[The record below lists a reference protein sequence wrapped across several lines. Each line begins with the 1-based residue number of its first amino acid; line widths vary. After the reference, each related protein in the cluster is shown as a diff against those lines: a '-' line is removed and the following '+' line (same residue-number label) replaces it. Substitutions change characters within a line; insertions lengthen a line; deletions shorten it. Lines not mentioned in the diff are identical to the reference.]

1 MKQGEQKPE
10 RGGPRPGKKG
20 KGRGKRLF
28 EYGELRL
35 LLLALIEARPCHGY
49 ELIKMIERRFGGSYS
64 PSPGVIYPTLSWLED
79 MGYAAIEPGAGGR
92 KLYGLT
98 PEGRRFLEVSRGEA
112 DELMRRD
119 VPPHLREVPLAV
131 LDAMDELKAALR
143 ARLVGGATDEAEI
156 ARVAE
161 IVRHAAKDVAA
172 EG

>member
-1 MKQGEQKPE
+1 
-10 RGGPRPGKKG
+10 
-20 KGRGKRLF
+20 
-28 EYGELRL
+28 
-35 LLLALIEARPCHGY
+35 
-49 ELIKMIERRFGGSYS
+49 
-64 PSPGVIYPTLSWLED
+64 

-98 PEGRRFLEVSRGEA
+98 PEGQRFLEVSRGEA

-119 VPPHLREVPLAV
+119 VPPHLREVPLVV

-143 ARLVGGATDEAEI
+143 ARLVGGETDEAEI

-161 IVRHAAKDVAA
+161 IVRHAAKDVAG